1 MNIEQNKHRWSWL
14 ALRTARDRYLA
25 HFGKIG
31 TGDIILLAQEI
42 EKEEKAEKERI
53 ARGPNGDGS
62 GSLAPS
68 TTGAGEERAASVNDA
83 DGDAPTGNA
92 DGYVKMET
100 T

>member
-1 MNIEQNKHRWSWL
+1 MNTEQNKHRWSWL

-42 EKEEKAEKERI
+42 EKEEKAERERI

-62 GSLAPS
+62 STLAPS

-83 DGDAPTGNA
+83 DGDAPAGKA
-92 DGYVKMET
+92 EEYVKMET